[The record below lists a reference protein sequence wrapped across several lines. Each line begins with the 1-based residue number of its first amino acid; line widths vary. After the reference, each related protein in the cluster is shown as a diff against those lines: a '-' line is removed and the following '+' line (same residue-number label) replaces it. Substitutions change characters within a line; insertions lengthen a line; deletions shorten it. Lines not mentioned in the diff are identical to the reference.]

1 MKHSAQDIMVGP
13 ALKALRLKVG
23 QSQDTVARGLEVNA
37 RTYCRWEWSE
47 VNPGFD
53 ALMALHGYFKA
64 FVPGL
69 TLDHLADLGKLHKLL
84 DKVKR

>member
-1 MKHSAQDIMVGP
+1 MVGP

-23 QSQDTVARGLEVNA
+23 QSQDSVARGLDVTT

-53 ALMALHGYFKA
+53 ALMALHRYFKPL
-64 FVPGL
+64 VPGL
-69 TLDHLADLGKLHKLL
+69 TLDHLADPERLQKLL
-84 DKVKR
+84 NKGKR